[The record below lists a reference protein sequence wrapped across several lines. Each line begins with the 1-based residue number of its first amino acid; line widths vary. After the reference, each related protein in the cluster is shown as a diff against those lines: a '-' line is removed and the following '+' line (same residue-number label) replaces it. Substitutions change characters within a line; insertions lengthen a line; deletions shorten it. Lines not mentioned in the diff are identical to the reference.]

1 MKLSVRKEPMLE
13 IGTVGE
19 KRSYSSM
26 VWVLCL
32 ATLMVLGNVLAF
44 VKMWGTLSPGIVKV
58 AAVAFFT
65 MILTAAIE
73 YRNRET
79 RSVGVIFFNRGPGKH
94 LHWNENLGKSPGRS
108 VESDARRRSRSLS
121 DTDI

>member
-19 KRSYSSM
+19 KTSYSST

-58 AAVAFFT
+58 AAVAFLT
-65 MILTAAIE
+65 MILTAVIE
-73 YRNRET
+73 FFKRKYSYIGIAKLVPWVLFFSVAGRENIYT
-79 RSVGVIFFNRGPGKH
+79 GMKI
-94 LHWNENLGKSPGRS
+94 WQNLLL
-108 VESDARRRSRSLS
+108 SL
-121 DTDI
+121 IQI

>member
-19 KRSYSSM
+19 KRSYSST

-73 YRNRET
+73 FLKKKY
-79 RSVGVIFFNRGPGKH
+79 SYIGIAKLVPWVLFF
-94 LHWNENLGKSPGRS
+94 
-108 VESDARRRSRSLS
+108 
-121 DTDI
+121 